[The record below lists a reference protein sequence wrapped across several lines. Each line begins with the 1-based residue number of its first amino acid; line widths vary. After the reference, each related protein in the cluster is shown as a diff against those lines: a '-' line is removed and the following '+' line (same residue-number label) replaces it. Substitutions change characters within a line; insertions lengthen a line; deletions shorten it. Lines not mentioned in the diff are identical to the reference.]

1 MKRHFDEENDKLS
14 PQIHNVAVN
23 AKRKEPEKKQTN
35 RPSKVSVT
43 LFKRKDEDFLVVSC
57 NTIK

>member
-35 RPSKVSVT
+35 RPSKGIFFNTVAAMGLPWFLSFT
-43 LFKRKDEDFLVVSC
+43 LHF
-57 NTIK
+57 